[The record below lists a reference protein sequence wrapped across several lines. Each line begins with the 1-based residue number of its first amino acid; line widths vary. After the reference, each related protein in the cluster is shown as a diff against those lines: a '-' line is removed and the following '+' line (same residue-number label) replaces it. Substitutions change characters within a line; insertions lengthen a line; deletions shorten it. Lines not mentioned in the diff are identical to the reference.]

1 MKPSSRKRLLAVAT
15 VGVLALMLSA
25 FSAMPR
31 SGHPLGDYAR
41 LIDRVAVPE
50 RHATDIVSAVN
61 FDYRGFDTLGEEFIL
76 FVSVVGVGVVLRGH
90 GDVGDKEKQQDRDDG
105 SADRPRIKTSDAV
118 RLLGVGLVSITIGF
132 GVYVCTHG
140 QVSPG
145 GGFQGGVVLATA
157 PIVVYLS
164 VDAKTFVKIAPEALV
179 KAAEALG
186 AAAFVVVGI
195 AGLVAGAPFLT
206 NVLPLGESG
215 SVFSAGTIFVLN
227 LAVGLAV
234 AAGFVSLLLTFLAET
249 LARRLE
255 WAEEP

>member
-1 MKPSSRKRLLAVAT
+1 VTVRVRAAVFLVAGSTLAVMLLWAL
-15 VGVLALMLSA
+15 GGLPAFGAFHGAYGLAL
-25 FSAMPR
+25 
-31 SGHPLGDYAR
+31 
-41 LIDRVAVPE
+41 DRVSVPE
-50 RHATDIVSAVN
+50 RHITDVVTAVN

-76 FVSVVGVGVVLRGH
+76 FVSVVGVGVVLRGR
-90 GDVGDKEKQQDRDDG
+90 GDAGDRDKQQDRDDG
-105 SADRPRIKTSDAV
+105 SAHRPRIKTSDAV
-118 RLLGVGLVSITIGF
+118 RLFGVGLVSITIGF

-164 VDAKTFVKIAPEALV
+164 VDAKTFVRIAPEPLV

-195 AGLVAGAPFLT
+195 AGLVTGAPFLS

-227 LAVGLAV
+227 LAVGVAV

-255 WAEEP
+255 RAEEP